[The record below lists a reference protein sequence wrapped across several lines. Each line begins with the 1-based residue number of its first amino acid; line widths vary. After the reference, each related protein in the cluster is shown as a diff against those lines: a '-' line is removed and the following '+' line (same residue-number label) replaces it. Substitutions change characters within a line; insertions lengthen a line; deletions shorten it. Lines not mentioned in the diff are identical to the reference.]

1 MDIGDALAGP
11 NFMLRYLTAGE
22 SHGKTLIALVDGFP
36 AGVTVDVEPINVE
49 LKRRQ
54 GGYGRGGRQRIE
66 SDTVDVRTGVWHN
79 VTLGSPIVLEVVNRD
94 YKLERLEDLPRPRPG
109 HGDLTGA
116 MKYLGSIRGVLE
128 RASARETA
136 VRVAAGALAKQLLAE
151 FGISAFGYV
160 VEIGGERI
168 EPAEAP
174 LHRLREI
181 RDESAVYSLNVE
193 RDEDIKKLIDTAG
206 KDGDT
211 LGGIVEVRVDGLPFG
226 LGTHAQWDRKLD
238 GRLAQAVMAV
248 QAIKGVEIGLGFEAA
263 RRPGS
268 QVHDPIQYDESQRDT
283 PNLGYT
289 RPTNNAGGLEA
300 GMTNGQPLV
309 DSRRQ
314 EADQH
319 ARQAAR
325 IDQSRHEAKAGSQ
338 LRTQRRLRRLGR
350 KRDRR
355 KRRGL
360 RGRLRPNRQIRR
372 RQSAGDEGAVRLVST
387 DGAGAVGRLSRQS
400 FIRRAWLSLRW
411 LAMPRDPQGAYGGKY
426 RKYNRRR
433 LGSLGRNATLAG
445 QIVCQSPR
453 IQSGIGVEEF
463 HEL

>member
-1 MDIGDALAGP
+1 M
-11 NFMLRYLTAGE
+11 
-22 SHGKTLIALVDGFP
+22 SSC
-36 AGVTVDVEPINVE
+36 
-49 LKRRQ
+49 KRRQ

-66 SDTVDVRTGVWHN
+66 TDTVDVRTGVWHG
-79 VTLGSPIVLEVVNRD
+79 VTLGSPIALEVVNRD
-94 YKLERLEDLPRPRPG
+94 YKLERLDDLPRPRPG

-151 FGISAFGYV
+151 FGITVFGYV

-168 EPAEAP
+168 EPVDGTARSNCE
-174 LHRLREI
+174 R
-181 RDESAVYSLNVE
+181 SATRAKSTGSTSSAT
-193 RDEDIKKLIDTAG
+193 RRSRSSSTRAG

-263 RRPGS
+263 RRRGS

-283 PNLGYT
+283 PNLGYV

-309 DSRRQ
+309 IRAAKKPISTLAKPLESINLDTKEKQ
-314 EADQH
+314 EASYERSDVC
-319 ARQAAR
+319 AVSAASV
-325 IDQSRHEAKAGSQ
+325 IVENVVAFEIACALVDKFGGDS
-338 LRTQRRLRRLGR
+338 L
-350 KRDRR
+350 
-355 KRRGL
+355 
-360 RGRLRPNRQIRR
+360 
-372 RQSAGDEGAVRLVST
+372 AGDEGPLRAVSQHGPREVATIRDAGLST
-387 DGAGAVGRLSRQS
+387 AASRQRARTRPEGRAPRCRLRNRIIAGNVPPCWPHQS
-400 FIRRAWLSLRW
+400 NSTTASSAFDSPSPFISPLQPSRR
-411 LAMPRDPQGAYGGKY
+411 
-426 RKYNRRR
+426 
-433 LGSLGRNATLAG
+433 
-445 QIVCQSPR
+445 
-453 IQSGIGVEEF
+453 
-463 HEL
+463 

>member
-1 MDIGDALAGP
+1 
-11 NFMLRYLTAGE
+11 MLRYWTAGE

-94 YKLERLEDLPRPRPG
+94 YKLERLEDLERPRPG

-151 FGISAFGYV
+151 FDITVFGYV

-168 EPAEAP
+168 ESVEAP
-174 LHRLREI
+174 FHRLREI
-181 RDESAVYSLNVE
+181 RDESAVYGLNLE
-193 RDEDIKKLIDTAG
+193 RDEAMKKLIDAAG
-206 KDGDT
+206 KDCDT
-211 LGGIVEVRVDGLPFG
+211 LGGVVEVRVDGLPFG

-263 RRPGS
+263 RRRGS
-268 QVHDPIQYDESQRDT
+268 KVHDPIQYDESQSDS

-309 DSRRQ
+309 IR
-314 EADQH
+314 
-319 ARQAAR
+319 AAKKP
-325 IDQSRHEAKAGSQ
+325 IS
-338 LRTQRRLRRLGR
+338 
-350 KRDRR
+350 
-355 KRRGL
+355 
-360 RGRLRPNRQIRR
+360 
-372 RQSAGDEGAVRLVST
+372 
-387 DGAGAVGRLSRQS
+387 
-400 FIRRAWLSLRW
+400 
-411 LAMPRDPQGAYGGKY
+411 
-426 RKYNRRR
+426 
-433 LGSLGRNATLAG
+433 TLAKPLESINLATKEK
-445 QIVCQSPR
+445 QDAQYERSDVCAVSAASVIVENVVAFEIACAVVDKFGGDSLAEMKAR
-453 IQSGIGVEEF
+453 YDLYLKMARER
-463 HEL
+463 